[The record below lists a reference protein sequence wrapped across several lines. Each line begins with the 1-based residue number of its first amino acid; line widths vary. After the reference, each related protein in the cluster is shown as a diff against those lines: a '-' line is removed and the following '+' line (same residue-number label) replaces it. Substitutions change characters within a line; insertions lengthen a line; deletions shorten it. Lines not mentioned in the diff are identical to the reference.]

1 MNKIFKLITSISFL
15 FFSINAALSEENF
28 FNEALKM
35 YQNEK
40 YEDARF
46 MLERNIV
53 FNPKDAKS
61 YLYLAKIY
69 NHEEDQNKEEYNL
82 ETTLLIEPNNEEAIL
97 MLMKIALKKSN
108 YSKVN
113 DLSQTFIKVCKKLC
127 DENNEIQKSLK
138 NIEPATM
145 SLDQNLNKILI
156 IDFGSQFTQLIA
168 RRIRELGVFS
178 EIVSHKKI
186 KIKHIDK
193 SIKGIILSGGPLNV
207 YEINKYSFDKK
218 IINLSI
224 PILGICFGHQILSKL
239 NGGRVKQSKHR
250 EFGLANIYKKNES
263 LLIKNFF
270 NKQKSKKVWMSH
282 ADQVSKLPKN
292 FKVIASST
300 NSKFAIVENKLNKF
314 YGIQFHPEVT
324 HTENGKKLI
333 SNFIFL
339 ICKIKRNWS
348 SKDQKI
354 QLIKEVKDQVG
365 SEKVI
370 CALSGGVDSSVV
382 AQLLN
387 KAIGKKLY
395 CIFVNTGLLRK
406 NEEVQVVQTFKKRL
420 KINLIYVN
428 AEKEFLKKLHNVSDP
443 EKKRKIIG
451 NLFIK
456 IFERYAKKI
465 KNVKF
470 LAQGTLYPDL
480 IESRSVTGSQTSKIK
495 SHHNVGGL
503 PKKMKLKLVEPLKFL
518 FKDEVRKLGLE
529 LNLNKDIISRHPFPG
544 PGLAIRMPG
553 LITNEKIKILK
564 EADYYFIQALR
575 DHGLYHKIWQAYAA
589 LLPVKTVGVMGD
601 NRTYEYLCLLRAIT
615 SEDGMTAD
623 FYEFKK
629 SFMETISNKIVNSI
643 RGINR
648 VVYDITSKPPS
659 TIELE

>member
-1 MNKIFKLITSISFL
+1 
-15 FFSINAALSEENF
+15 
-28 FNEALKM
+28 
-35 YQNEK
+35 
-40 YEDARF
+40 
-46 MLERNIV
+46 
-53 FNPKDAKS
+53 
-61 YLYLAKIY
+61 
-69 NHEEDQNKEEYNL
+69 
-82 ETTLLIEPNNEEAIL
+82 
-97 MLMKIALKKSN
+97 
-108 YSKVN
+108 
-113 DLSQTFIKVCKKLC
+113 
-127 DENNEIQKSLK
+127 
-138 NIEPATM
+138 M
-145 SLDQNLNKILI
+145 SLDINLDKILI

-178 EIVSHKKI
+178 ELISHKKI
-186 KIKHIDK
+186 KNTQIK
-193 SIKGIILSGGPLNV
+193 SNIKGIILSGGPLNV
-207 YEINKYSFDKK
+207 NQLNNKLFDKK
-218 IINLSI
+218 ILNLGI
-224 PILGICFGHQILSKL
+224 PILGICFGHQILSKF
-239 NGGRVKQSKHR
+239 NGGKVKQSKHR
-250 EFGLANIYKKNES
+250 EFGLANIHKKHNS

-270 NKQKSKKVWMSH
+270 NKKTKKVWMSH

-292 FKVIASST
+292 FRVIASSQ
-300 NSKFAIVENKLNKF
+300 NSKFAIVESKSSKF
-314 YGIQFHPEVT
+314 FGVQFHPEVT
-324 HTENGKKLI
+324 HTESGKKII

-339 ICKIKRNWS
+339 ICKIKRNWT
-348 SKDQKI
+348 SKDQKMKLI
-354 QLIKEVKDQVG
+354 NEIKEQVG
-365 SEKVI
+365 SNKVI

-406 NEEVQVVQTFKKRL
+406 NEEIEVVKTFKQRL

-428 AEKEFLKKLHNVSDP
+428 AEKEFLKKLKNISDP

-456 IFERYAKKI
+456 IFERYSRKI

-480 IESRSVTGSQTSKIK
+480 IESKSVTGSQTSKIK

-503 PKKMKLKLVEPLKFL
+503 PKNMKLKLIEPLKFL

-529 LNLNKDIISRHPFPG
+529 LNLGKEIISRHPFPG

-553 LITNEKIKILK
+553 VITSEKIKILK
-564 EADYYFIQALR
+564 AADYYFIEALK
-575 DHGLYHKIWQAYAA
+575 DHGLYQKIWQAYAA

-623 FYEFKK
+623 YFEFKK
-629 SFMETISNKIVNSI
+629 SFLQMISNKIVNSI

>member
-1 MNKIFKLITSISFL
+1 
-15 FFSINAALSEENF
+15 
-28 FNEALKM
+28 
-35 YQNEK
+35 
-40 YEDARF
+40 
-46 MLERNIV
+46 
-53 FNPKDAKS
+53 
-61 YLYLAKIY
+61 
-69 NHEEDQNKEEYNL
+69 
-82 ETTLLIEPNNEEAIL
+82 
-97 MLMKIALKKSN
+97 
-108 YSKVN
+108 
-113 DLSQTFIKVCKKLC
+113 
-127 DENNEIQKSLK
+127 
-138 NIEPATM
+138 M
-145 SLDQNLNKILI
+145 SLDQNLDKVVI

-186 KIKHIDK
+186 RTSDINH
-193 SIKGIILSGGPLNV
+193 SVRGIILSGGPLNV
-207 YEINKYSFDKK
+207 YQINKYSFDKK
-218 IINLSI
+218 ILELNI

-239 NGGRVKQSKHR
+239 NGGRVRQSKHR
-250 EFGLANIYKKNES
+250 EFGLANIFKKRDS
-263 LLIKNFF
+263 LLTKNFYGI
-270 NKQKSKKVWMSH
+270 KKTKEVWMSH

-292 FKVIASST
+292 FQVIASST
-300 NSKFAIVENKLNKF
+300 NSKYAIVENKLKKY
-314 YGIQFHPEVT
+314 YGVQFHPEVT

-333 SNFIFL
+333 SNFVFL
-339 ICKIKRNWS
+339 ICKIKKNWS

-354 QLIKEVKDQVG
+354 KLINEVRDQVG
-365 SEKVI
+365 SYKVI

-387 KAIGKKLY
+387 NAIGKKLY

-406 NEEVQVVQTFKKRL
+406 NEETQVVQTFKKRL
-420 KINLIYVN
+420 KMNLIYIN
-428 AEKEFLKKLHNVSDP
+428 AEKEFLGKLKNVSDP

-465 KNVKF
+465 KDVKF

-480 IESRSVTGSQTSKIK
+480 IESKSVTGSQTSKIK

-503 PKKMKLKLVEPLKFL
+503 PKKMNLKLVEPLKFL

-529 LNLNKDIISRHPFPG
+529 LKLSKEIISRHPFPG

-553 LITNEKIKILK
+553 NITNEKIKILK
-564 EADYYFIQALR
+564 EADYYFIQALK

-623 FYEFKK
+623 FFEFRK
-629 SFMETISNKIVNSI
+629 SFMQTISNKIVNSI

-648 VVYDITSKPPS
+648 VVYDVTSKPPS

>member
-1 MNKIFKLITSISFL
+1 MSL
-15 FFSINAALSEENF
+15 
-28 FNEALKM
+28 
-35 YQNEK
+35 
-40 YEDARF
+40 D
-46 MLERNIV
+46 
-53 FNPKDAKS
+53 
-61 YLYLAKIY
+61 
-69 NHEEDQNKEEYNL
+69 
-82 ETTLLIEPNNEEAIL
+82 
-97 MLMKIALKKSN
+97 
-108 YSKVN
+108 
-113 DLSQTFIKVCKKLC
+113 
-127 DENNEIQKSLK
+127 KSLK
-138 NIEPATM
+138 
-145 SLDQNLNKILI
+145 KILI

-186 KIKHIDK
+186 KNKDIGK
-193 SIKGIILSGGPLNV
+193 SVKGIILSGGPLNV
-207 YEINKYSFDKK
+207 YDLKKYSFDKRILK
-218 IINLSI
+218 KNL

-250 EFGLANIYKKNES
+250 EFGLANIHKKKNS
-263 LLIKNFF
+263 PLIKNFF
-270 NKQKSKKVWMSH
+270 KTKNFVKVWMSH

-292 FKVIASST
+292 FSVVASSQ
-300 NSKFAIVENKLNKF
+300 NSKFAVVEDNSKKF
-314 YGIQFHPEVT
+314 FGVQFHPEVT
-324 HTENGKKLI
+324 HTENGKKI
-333 SNFIFL
+333 FSNFIFS
-339 ICKIKRNWS
+339 ICKIKKNWS
-348 SKDQKI
+348 SKAQKTR
-354 QLIKEVKDQVG
+354 LIDEVRSQVG
-365 SEKVI
+365 QNKVI

-387 KAIGKKLY
+387 KAIGKNLY

-406 NEEVQVVQTFKKRL
+406 NEEKQVVATFKKRL

-428 AEKEFLKKLHNVSDP
+428 AEKEFITKLTNVSDP

-480 IESRSVTGSQTSKIK
+480 IESKSVTGSQTSKIK

-503 PKKMKLKLVEPLKFL
+503 PKKMRLKLVEPLKFL

-529 LNLNKDIISRHPFPG
+529 LNLSKEIISRHPFPG

-553 LITNEKIKILK
+553 IITKEKINILK
-564 EADYYFIQALR
+564 EADHYFIQALR
-575 DHGLYHKIWQAYAA
+575 EHGLYNKIWQAYAA

-629 SFMETISNKIVNSI
+629 PFIQEISNKIVNSI

>member
-1 MNKIFKLITSISFL
+1 
-15 FFSINAALSEENF
+15 
-28 FNEALKM
+28 
-35 YQNEK
+35 
-40 YEDARF
+40 
-46 MLERNIV
+46 
-53 FNPKDAKS
+53 
-61 YLYLAKIY
+61 
-69 NHEEDQNKEEYNL
+69 
-82 ETTLLIEPNNEEAIL
+82 
-97 MLMKIALKKSN
+97 
-108 YSKVN
+108 
-113 DLSQTFIKVCKKLC
+113 
-127 DENNEIQKSLK
+127 
-138 NIEPATM
+138 M
-145 SLDQNLNKILI
+145 SLDQNLDKVVI

-186 KIKHIDK
+186 RTSDINQ
-193 SIKGIILSGGPLNV
+193 SVRGIILSGGPLNV
-207 YEINKYSFDKK
+207 YQIDKYSFDKK
-218 IINLSI
+218 ILELNI

-239 NGGRVKQSKHR
+239 NGGRVRQSKHR
-250 EFGLANIYKKNES
+250 EFGLANIFKKRDS
-263 LLIKNFF
+263 LLTKNFYGV
-270 NKQKSKKVWMSH
+270 KKTKEVWMSH

-292 FKVIASST
+292 FQVIASST
-300 NSKFAIVENKLNKF
+300 NSKYAIVENKLKKY
-314 YGIQFHPEVT
+314 YGVQFHPEVT

-333 SNFIFL
+333 SNFVFL
-339 ICKIKRNWS
+339 ICKIKKNWS

-354 QLIKEVKDQVG
+354 KLINEVRDQLG
-365 SEKVI
+365 SNKVI

-406 NEEVQVVQTFKKRL
+406 DEETQVVQTFKKRL
-420 KINLIYVN
+420 KMNLIYVN
-428 AEKEFLKKLHNVSDP
+428 AENEFLRKLKNVYDP

-465 KNVKF
+465 KDVKF

-480 IESRSVTGSQTSKIK
+480 IESKSVTGSQTSKIK

-503 PKKMKLKLVEPLKFL
+503 PKKMNLKLVEPLKFL

-529 LNLNKDIISRHPFPG
+529 LKLSKEIISRHPFPG

-553 LITNEKIKILK
+553 NITNEKIKILK
-564 EADYYFIQALR
+564 EADYYFIQALK

-623 FYEFKK
+623 FFEFRK
-629 SFMETISNKIVNSI
+629 SFMQTISNKIVNSI

-648 VVYDITSKPPS
+648 VVYDVTSKPPS

>member
-1 MNKIFKLITSISFL
+1 
-15 FFSINAALSEENF
+15 
-28 FNEALKM
+28 
-35 YQNEK
+35 
-40 YEDARF
+40 
-46 MLERNIV
+46 
-53 FNPKDAKS
+53 
-61 YLYLAKIY
+61 
-69 NHEEDQNKEEYNL
+69 
-82 ETTLLIEPNNEEAIL
+82 
-97 MLMKIALKKSN
+97 
-108 YSKVN
+108 
-113 DLSQTFIKVCKKLC
+113 
-127 DENNEIQKSLK
+127 
-138 NIEPATM
+138 M
-145 SLDQNLNKILI
+145 SLDLGLNKILI

-168 RRIRELGVFS
+168 RRIRELGTFS

-186 KIKHIDK
+186 KKKDINN

-207 YEINKYSFDKK
+207 YEIRKYSFDKE
-218 IINLSI
+218 IIQNGI
-224 PILGICFGHQILSKL
+224 PVLGICFGHQVLSKL
-239 NGGRVKQSKHR
+239 NGGKVKQSKHR
-250 EFGLANIYKKNES
+250 EFGLANIKKRKNS
-263 LLIKNFF
+263 LLTKNFF
-270 NKQKSKKVWMSH
+270 NKNKMIKVWMSH

-292 FKVIASST
+292 FDVIASSQ
-300 NSKFAIVENKLNKF
+300 NSKFAIVENKSKRF
-314 YGIQFHPEVT
+314 YGVQFHPEVT

-339 ICKIKRNWS
+339 ICGVKRNWS
-348 SKDQKI
+348 TKDQKKK
-354 QLIKEVKDQVG
+354 LIKDVKYEVGVN
-365 SEKVI
+365 KVI

-406 NEEVQVVQTFKKRL
+406 NEEIQVVETFKKRL
-420 KINLIYVN
+420 KINLIYVD
-428 AEKEFLKKLHNVSDP
+428 AKKEFIKKLANVSDP

-465 KNVKF
+465 KDVKF

-503 PKKMKLKLVEPLKFL
+503 PKMMKLKLVEPLKFL

-529 LNLNKDIISRHPFPG
+529 LNLSKEIILRHPFPG

-553 LITNEKIKILK
+553 VITREKINILR
-564 EADYYFIQALR
+564 EADYYFIRALKENN
-575 DHGLYHKIWQAYAA
+575 LYHKIWQAYAA

-623 FYEFKK
+623 FYDFKK
-629 SFMETISNKIVNSI
+629 PFIQMISNKIVNSI

>member
-1 MNKIFKLITSISFL
+1 
-15 FFSINAALSEENF
+15 
-28 FNEALKM
+28 
-35 YQNEK
+35 
-40 YEDARF
+40 
-46 MLERNIV
+46 
-53 FNPKDAKS
+53 
-61 YLYLAKIY
+61 
-69 NHEEDQNKEEYNL
+69 
-82 ETTLLIEPNNEEAIL
+82 
-97 MLMKIALKKSN
+97 
-108 YSKVN
+108 
-113 DLSQTFIKVCKKLC
+113 
-127 DENNEIQKSLK
+127 
-138 NIEPATM
+138 M
-145 SLDQNLNKILI
+145 SLDQSLDKVVI

-168 RRIRELGVFS
+168 RRIRELGIFS

-186 KIKHIDK
+186 RTIDIDQ
-193 SIKGIILSGGPLNV
+193 SVKGIILSGGPLNV
-207 YEINKYSFDKK
+207 YQINKYSFDKK
-218 IINLSI
+218 ILELNV

-250 EFGLANIYKKNES
+250 EFGLANIFKKRES
-263 LLIKNFF
+263 LLTKNFYSS
-270 NKQKSKKVWMSH
+270 KKTKKVWMSH

-300 NSKFAIVENKLNKF
+300 NSKYAIVENKIKKF
-314 YGIQFHPEVT
+314 YGVQFHPEVT

-333 SNFIFL
+333 SNFVFL

-348 SKDQKI
+348 SRDQKI
-354 QLIKEVKDQVG
+354 KLIADLRNQVG
-365 SEKVI
+365 THKVI

-406 NEEVQVVQTFKKRL
+406 NEETQVVQTFKKKL
-420 KINLIYVN
+420 KMNLIYIN
-428 AEKEFLKKLHNVSDP
+428 AEKEFLVKLKNVSDP

-480 IESRSVTGSQTSKIK
+480 IESKSVTGSQTSKIK

-503 PKKMKLKLVEPLKFL
+503 PKKMNLKLVEPLKFL

-529 LNLNKDIISRHPFPG
+529 LKLSKEIISRHPFPG

-553 LITNEKIKILK
+553 IITNEKIKILK

-575 DHGLYHKIWQAYAA
+575 EHGLYHKIWQAYAA

-623 FYEFKK
+623 FFEFRK
-629 SFMETISNKIVNSI
+629 SFMQTISNKIVNSI

-648 VVYDITSKPPS
+648 VVYDVTSKPPS

>member
-1 MNKIFKLITSISFL
+1 
-15 FFSINAALSEENF
+15 
-28 FNEALKM
+28 
-35 YQNEK
+35 
-40 YEDARF
+40 
-46 MLERNIV
+46 
-53 FNPKDAKS
+53 
-61 YLYLAKIY
+61 
-69 NHEEDQNKEEYNL
+69 
-82 ETTLLIEPNNEEAIL
+82 
-97 MLMKIALKKSN
+97 
-108 YSKVN
+108 
-113 DLSQTFIKVCKKLC
+113 
-127 DENNEIQKSLK
+127 
-138 NIEPATM
+138 M
-145 SLDQNLNKILI
+145 SLDQNLDKVVI

-178 EIVSHKKI
+178 EIISHKKI
-186 KIKHIDK
+186 RISDINQNVR
-193 SIKGIILSGGPLNV
+193 GIILSGGPLNV
-207 YEINKYSFDKK
+207 YQINKYSFDKK
-218 IINLSI
+218 ILELNI

-250 EFGLANIYKKNES
+250 EFGLANIFKKKDSLLTKNFYGVKKNKE
-263 LLIKNFF
+263 
-270 NKQKSKKVWMSH
+270 VWMSH

-292 FKVIASST
+292 FHVIASST
-300 NSKFAIVENKLNKF
+300 NSKYAIVENKLKKY
-314 YGIQFHPEVT
+314 YGVQFHPEVT

-333 SNFIFL
+333 SNFVFL
-339 ICKIKRNWS
+339 ICKIKKNWS

-354 QLIKEVKDQVG
+354 KLINEVRDQVG
-365 SEKVI
+365 SHKVI

-406 NEEVQVVQTFKKRL
+406 DEEIQVVRTFKKQL
-420 KINLIYVN
+420 KMNLIYVN
-428 AEKEFLKKLHNVSDP
+428 AEKEFLRKLKNVSDP

-465 KNVKF
+465 RDVKF

-480 IESRSVTGSQTSKIK
+480 IESKSVTGSQTSKIK

-503 PKKMKLKLVEPLKFL
+503 PKKMNLKLVEPLKFL

-529 LNLNKDIISRHPFPG
+529 LKLSQEIISRHPFPG

-553 LITNEKIKILK
+553 NITNEKIKILK
-564 EADYYFIQALR
+564 EADYYFINALK
-575 DHGLYHKIWQAYAA
+575 DHGLYHRIWQAYAA

-623 FYEFKK
+623 FFEFRK
-629 SFMETISNKIVNSI
+629 SFMQTISNKIVNSI

-648 VVYDITSKPPS
+648 VVYDVTSKPPS

>member
-1 MNKIFKLITSISFL
+1 
-15 FFSINAALSEENF
+15 
-28 FNEALKM
+28 
-35 YQNEK
+35 
-40 YEDARF
+40 
-46 MLERNIV
+46 
-53 FNPKDAKS
+53 
-61 YLYLAKIY
+61 
-69 NHEEDQNKEEYNL
+69 
-82 ETTLLIEPNNEEAIL
+82 
-97 MLMKIALKKSN
+97 
-108 YSKVN
+108 
-113 DLSQTFIKVCKKLC
+113 
-127 DENNEIQKSLK
+127 
-138 NIEPATM
+138 M
-145 SLDQNLNKILI
+145 SLDRILNKILI

-168 RRIRELGVFS
+168 RRIRELGVYS
-178 EIVSHKKI
+178 EIVSHKQI
-186 KIKHIDK
+186 KNRNINK

-207 YEINKYSFDKK
+207 YQINKYSFDKN
-218 IINLSI
+218 IIENGT
-224 PILGICFGHQILSKL
+224 PVLGICFGHQILSKL

-250 EFGLANIYKKNES
+250 EFGLANIYKKRNS
-263 LLIKNFF
+263 PLTKDLFKKKRII
-270 NKQKSKKVWMSH
+270 KVWMSH
-282 ADQVSKLPKN
+282 ADQVSKLPKK
-292 FKVIASST
+292 FSVIASSQ
-300 NSKFAIVENKLNKF
+300 NSKFAIVENKSKKF
-314 YGIQFHPEVT
+314 YGVQFHPEVT

-333 SNFIFL
+333 SNFVFS
-339 ICKIKRNWS
+339 ICGIKKNWS
-348 SKDQKI
+348 SKHQKNK
-354 QLIKEVKDQVG
+354 LINDVRYKVG
-365 SEKVI
+365 NKKVI

-406 NEEVQVVQTFKKRL
+406 NEEKQVVKTFKKKL

-428 AEKEFLKKLHNVSDP
+428 AEKEFLRKLKNVSDP

-465 KNVKF
+465 KDVHF

-480 IESRSVTGSQTSKIK
+480 IESKSVTGSQTSKIK

-529 LNLNKDIISRHPFPG
+529 LNLNKEIISRHPFPG

-553 LITNEKIKILK
+553 IITKEKINILK
-564 EADYYFIQALR
+564 EADHYFIQALKE
-575 DHGLYHKIWQAYAA
+575 HGLYHKIWQAYAA

-623 FYEFKK
+623 FFEFKK
-629 SFMETISNKIVNSI
+629 SFIQEISNKIVNSI